1 MSESEVTVSQA
12 SPTNGMSIG
21 SAAEHCPP
29 VLAAEQSASFGF
41 AEVLRRVFSFP
52 AMLGAILVGA
62 VYLFARA
69 FIVDPDCWWHI
80 KTGELILATHRFPH
94 TDPYSFTVGGQPWL
108 AFEWGG
114 DVLLALASR
123 WGGLRGLDLLFMLI
137 AGAILIA
144 LYYLATLCAG
154 NSKAGFVAAA
164 VLYLLAI
171 PSFSLRPQMLGY
183 LFLVITLIVLER
195 FRHGMRGTIW
205 FLPLLF
211 LMWVNA
217 HASWIIGLGVLA
229 LYWLAGQFEWKAGG
243 VEVVRWSRADRVR
256 LSFVLFLS
264 ICTLPITPYGTEL
277 CAFPFQV
284 ASGFPISHAII
295 REWQPMPFDLAGGKL
310 FLAAVLGFVMAQ
322 IVYRFVWRLETL
334 ALFLGGTAMATL
346 HVRFLLLFVPFFAP
360 VLAVILARWVSP
372 YNRGKDQP
380 ILNAVLMAAIAV
392 GMIHYFPS
400 RAELEDRVAE
410 SFPVGAVEYLNSHNV
425 PEPMLN
431 SYRFGGYLAWARGP
445 EHKIFI
451 DGRSELYE
459 TGGLLNDHMQV
470 LDGKP
475 AALAVLR
482 FYGIRS
488 LILEHSEPLVSM
500 VNVLPE
506 WQKVYSD
513 NRSEIFVRRDVAVPA
528 TTQKISAPTGRD

>member
-1 MSESEVTVSQA
+1 MSESDATVNQVSRA
-12 SPTNGMSIG
+12 NGVSLR
-21 SAAEHCPP
+21 SAAETCPP
-29 VLAAEQSASFGF
+29 ALAAEQSASGLI
-41 AEVLRRVFSFP
+41 ELLRRIFSFP
-52 AMLGAILVGA
+52 AMLGAVLVGA

-80 KTGELILATHRFPH
+80 KTGELILATHQFPH
-94 TDPYSFTVGGQPWL
+94 SDPYSFTVAGQPWL

-114 DVLLALASR
+114 DVLLGLAWR
-123 WGGLRGLDLLFMLI
+123 WGGLRGLDLLLMLV

-154 NSKAGFVAAA
+154 NSKAGFVTAAI
-164 VLYLLAI
+164 LYLLAI
-171 PSFSLRPQMLGY
+171 PSISLRPQMLGY
-183 LFLVITLIVLER
+183 LFLVVTLIVLER
-195 FRHGMRGTIW
+195 FRRGMRGAIW
-205 FLPLLF
+205 LLPLLF
-211 LMWVNA
+211 LIWVNT
-217 HASWIIGLGVLA
+217 HASWIIGLSVLA
-229 LYWLAGQFEWKAGG
+229 LYWLAGQFEWHAGG
-243 VEVVRWSRADRVR
+243 VELVRWSRPDSVR
-256 LSFVLFLS
+256 LLLVMLLS
-264 ICTLPITPYGTEL
+264 ICALPITPYGTEL

-284 ASGFPISHAII
+284 ASGFPISHSII

-310 FLAAVLGFVMAQ
+310 FLAVVLGFIIAQ
-322 IVYRFVWRLETL
+322 IIFRFVWRVETL
-334 ALFLGGTAMATL
+334 VLFLGGTAMATL

-372 YNRGKDQP
+372 YNRAKDQP
-380 ILNAVLMAAIAV
+380 VVNAVLMVAIAAV
-392 GMIHYFPS
+392 MIHYFPS
-400 RAELEDRVAE
+400 RGELEDRVAE
-410 SFPVGAVEYLNSHNV
+410 NFPVGAVEYLNAHDV

-475 AALAVLR
+475 AALSVLR

-488 LILEHSEPLVSM
+488 LILEHSEPLVSL
-500 VNVLPE
+500 VSVLPD

-513 NRSEIFVRRDVAVPA
+513 NRSVIFVRREAAAV
-528 TTQKISAPTGRD
+528 TTAPEISRPTGRD

>member
-1 MSESEVTVSQA
+1 VKVNEA
-12 SPTNGMSIG
+12 SPIDGGTLRSTAETYPPAV
-21 SAAEHCPP
+21 SAES
-29 VLAAEQSASFGF
+29 SASS
-41 AEVLRRVFSFP
+41 ASELLRRLFSFP
-52 AMLGAILVGA
+52 ALLGAVLVGA

-80 KTGELILATHRFPH
+80 KTGELILATHHFPH
-94 TDPYSFTVGGQPWL
+94 TDPYSFTVAGQPWL

-114 DVLLALASR
+114 DVVLALAAR
-123 WGGLRGLDLLFMLI
+123 WGGLRGLDLLFIVL
-137 AGAILIA
+137 AGAIVLA
-144 LYYLATLCAG
+144 LYYLASLCAG

-164 VLYLLAI
+164 ILYLLAV
-171 PSFSLRPQMLGY
+171 PSFSLRPQMFGY
-183 LFLVITLIVLER
+183 LFLIITLIVLER
-195 FRHGMRGTIW
+195 FRRGMRGAIW
-205 FLPLLF
+205 LLPLLF
-211 LMWVNA
+211 LIWVNT
-217 HASWIIGLGVLA
+217 HASWIIGLGVVA
-229 LYWLAGQFEWKAGG
+229 GYWLAGQFEFHAGG
-243 VEVVRWSRADRVR
+243 VESVRWSKPDSTR
-256 LSFVLFLS
+256 LSFVLLLS

-295 REWQPMPFDLAGGKL
+295 REWQPMPFDLPGGKL
-310 FLAAVLGFVMAQ
+310 FLAVLLGFIIAQ
-322 IVYRFVWRLETL
+322 TIFGFVWRLETL
-334 ALFLGGTAMATL
+334 ALFLGGAAMATL

-372 YNRGKDQP
+372 YNRAKDQP
-380 ILNAVLMAAIAV
+380 ALNAVLMAAVLA

-410 SFPVGAVEYLNSHNV
+410 QFPVGAVQYLNAHNV

-459 TGGLLNDHMQV
+459 TGGLLNDHMQ
-470 LDGKP
+470 LLQAKP
-475 AALAVLR
+475 AALSVLR
-482 FYGIRS
+482 FYGIKS
-488 LILEHSEPLVSM
+488 LILEHSDSLIAIVSA
-500 VNVLPE
+500 LPE

-513 NRSEIFVRRDVAVPA
+513 DRSVIFVHREPTTSA
-528 TTQKISAPTGRD
+528 TAPEINWPTGRD